1 MFTETGDDLCMLLA
15 MKRSLSSRVIGRL
28 KERSDERAPRL
39 SIHVPENK
47 ELTET
52 PIFVIGAQRSG
63 TSLLR
68 RILDSHSRITC
79 PPESKFILPLSQVLT
94 DRKSLAGWDSMG
106 FDKQEVDKAM
116 GRFVRSFFDA
126 YTKAQGKARWA
137 EKTPNYVDC
146 LPELWD
152 MFGPDVQFIYI
163 LRHGLDVANS
173 LADPHRH
180 YPAIDEFMEQA
191 NGNAPVAAGLFWAD
205 KNRKIQAFQA
215 DHPEAGHA
223 IRYEELTTRPE
234 AALKPLFEFLREP
247 WEPEVID
254 YDKFPHH
261 AGFGDPDVKR
271 RKTVEPNSGKYKGW
285 PEETQRAVREA
296 CGEMLAALGYE

>member
-1 MFTETGDDLCMLLA
+1 MLET
-15 MKRSLSSRVIGRL
+15 MKRSLSARVIGRL
-28 KERSDERAPRL
+28 KERTDERAPRL
-39 SIHVPENK
+39 SIQVSDEDK
-47 ELTET
+47 VAEK

-79 PPESKFILPLSQVLT
+79 PPESKFILPLSRVLT
-94 DRKSLAGWDSMG
+94 DAKSLAGWDSMG
-106 FDKQEVDKAM
+106 FDKQEVDRAM

-126 YTKAQGKARWA
+126 YARAQGKARWA

-180 YPAIDEFMEQA
+180 YPAIDEFMDEA
-191 NGNAPVAAGLFWAD
+191 GGNAPVAAGLFWAD
-205 KNRKIQAFQA
+205 KNRKIRAFQA
-215 DHPEAGHA
+215 EHPQAGHV
-223 IRYEELTTRPE
+223 IRYEQLTTDPE
-234 AALKPLFEFLREP
+234 SALKPLFDFLGEP
-247 WEPEVID
+247 WEPDVID

-271 RKTVEPNSGKYKGW
+271 RKTVEPNSEKYKAW

-296 CGEMLAALGYE
+296 CGEMLPALGYE